1 MDFKKKPFNLFTLWI
16 EAFKLANKTFGTLV
30 LLVSLF
36 IAFVAFFLLVLRV
49 VCTKMVLPGAM
60 TAPFLA
66 ALSTGVMSLIAGYM
80 VRFIFP
86 CTLTNMLA
94 ARANKEGKSLPEC
107 FNRSIVPSFYLLLA
121 SILIWLASAITGWV
135 FKSTNSVL
143 LTGAGLVVSVLFIT
157 LPCSFT
163 VQALALRGEN
173 PISAIKY
180 SVDLVFNR
188 YFSTL
193 IMLLSIYLLPL
204 LTAIVCVAALVVG
217 IPLFWADSFDI
228 TRLTVGWYGVFLV
241 VGVVCVFMLY
251 CAFTAKTL
259 LFLNLD
265 YGYNRAS
272 FELEDA
278 AIMEKE
284 SVSTVLPVSAGMPV
298 QAPKQDIITP
308 NAQVGMLKATVS
320 SAEQHMQEA
329 TLQHL
334 DQVYSPD
341 NAKVQ
346 QYMHQE
352 EDRMPTILF
361 DDDMAAEMAK
371 NQKIL
376 EKQKEEAAN
385 KQQNNGPDNIKL
397 SKR

>member
-16 EAFKLANKTFGTLV
+16 EAFKLANSTFGSLV
-30 LLVSLF
+30 LGCVLLALF
-36 IAFVAFFLLVLRV
+36 YPVACVVLGFLGRLLFGQVLMMLGAFLMGLF
-49 VCTKMVLPGAM
+49 MVY
-60 TAPFLA
+60 
-66 ALSTGVMSLIAGYM
+66 AGHC
-80 VRFIFP
+80 IFP
-86 CTLTNMLA
+86 CTVINLIA
-94 ARANKEGKSLPEC
+94 ARANKEGTSLPQC
-107 FNRSIVPSFYLLLA
+107 FSRALLPAFYFLLS
-121 SILIWLASAITGWV
+121 SILIWLASLITLFV
-135 FKSTNSVL
+135 FKLTNSALLSGLGVL
-143 LTGAGLVVSVLFIT
+143 ASFFFIT
-157 LPCSFT
+157 LPCAFT
-163 VQALALRGEN
+163 AQALALRGEN

-188 YFSTL
+188 YFTTA
-193 IMLLSIYLLPL
+193 IMLLSIYILPAVAVL
-204 LTAIVCVAALVVG
+204 VCALALVIG
-217 IPLFWADSFDI
+217 IPLFGAESFDI
-228 TRLTVGWYGVFLV
+228 THLTVGWYGVFLL
-241 VGVVCVFMLY
+241 VGVVWVFMLY

-278 AIMEKE
+278 AILEQE

-298 QAPKQDIITP
+298 QAPTQDIIAP

-320 SAEQHMQEA
+320 SDDKHMQNA

-334 DQVYSPD
+334 DQVYAPD

-371 NQKIL
+371 NQEIL
-376 EKQKEEAAN
+376 EKQKEHSAH
-385 KQQNNGPDNIKL
+385 KQQDNGPDNIKL